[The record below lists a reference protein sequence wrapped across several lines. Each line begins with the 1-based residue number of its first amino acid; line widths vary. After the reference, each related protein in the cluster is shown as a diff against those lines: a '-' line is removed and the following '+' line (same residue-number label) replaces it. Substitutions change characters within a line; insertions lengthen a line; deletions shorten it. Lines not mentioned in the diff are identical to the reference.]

1 MKKTLLITSILFSLL
16 TTGYSLASSNTPIRI
31 FNSDDY
37 ETIVKN
43 KAKPFIMMFW
53 SIDCPPCLSEMRK
66 ISTLSASE
74 KQKFVFVATD
84 GHELNNEINNLLH
97 QLDLENQNNWVIKS
111 NEIDRITS
119 IIDNRWYG
127 ETPRSYY
134 FDKNSQRT
142 LLKNH

>member
-1 MKKTLLITSILFSLL
+1 MKKLLLIASTLVSLL
-16 TTGYSLASSNTPIRI
+16 NANYSFASTNKPIRV
-31 FNSDDY
+31 FHSYDY
-37 ETIVKN
+37 ETIVKS
-43 KAKPFIMMFW
+43 KAKPFVMMFW

-74 KQKFVFVATD
+74 KNKFVFIATD
-84 GHELNNEINNLLH
+84 GHELKNEISNLLH

-111 NEIDRITS
+111 NEIDQITS
-119 IIDNRWYG
+119 IIDKRWYG

-134 FDKNSQRT
+134 FDTNSQRT